1 MVGWCLKFVVILFQ
15 GNHENPYHFPGTSA
29 FFLVFTNSTN
39 NPRSAQVSTNFHH
52 HRILKN
58 DKLLWASFKRRSQSC
73 CATWTSW
80 HLPNKKETS
89 KNGRLGHLKMGGV
102 FWKRS
107 FLLETI
113 YFLGGLRVYSML
125 VFGGVSRNDW
135 RMFEISYR
143 YWVCKITV
151 VFTTQHRS
159 CNFWIAVTAVSL
171 SVHHPIS
178 QPPRSSHRNLKQSYP
193 TG

>member
-1 MVGWCLKFVVILFQ
+1 MLEIRGNSFPRKPWKSLSLSRNICL
-15 GNHENPYHFPGTSA
+15 FPGLHELHEQPA
-29 FFLVFTNSTN
+29 
-39 NPRSAQVSTNFHH
+39 VSTGLHQFPPPSNLEKRQAAVSF
-52 HRILKN
+52 LQ
-58 DKLLWASFKRRSQSC
+58 ASFAILLRDLDILASSEQKRNLQKQT
-73 CATWTSW
+73 AGA
-80 HLPNKKETS
+80 PEN
-89 KNGRLGHLKMGGV
+89 GGV

-113 YFLGGLRVYSML
+113 CFLGGLRVYSML